1 MASQGYEQL
10 IEDCEENQSKLTDW
24 ECTFLDLL
32 KGYIHRDDYLTD
44 KQIVAL
50 EKIWERV
57 TRVG

>member
-24 ECTFLDLL
+24 ECTFLDSL

-44 KQIVAL
+44 TQIVAL
-50 EKIWERV
+50 EKIWE
-57 TRVG
+57 